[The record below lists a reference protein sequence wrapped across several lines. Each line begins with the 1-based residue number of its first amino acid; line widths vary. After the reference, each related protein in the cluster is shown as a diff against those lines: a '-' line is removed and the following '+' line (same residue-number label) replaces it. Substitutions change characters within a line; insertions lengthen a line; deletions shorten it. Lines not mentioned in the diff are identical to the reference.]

1 MEYTK
6 EDPLYVIAIAACT
19 NIASALLMKPE
30 IKDRIFVVWLG
41 GLSLDWHDNFSFN
54 AKQDVAAARAS
65 WKRSSPGA
73 LPGRGW

>member
-1 MEYTK
+1 MQFLDSEETPAVSALAEHLCSLAMEYTK

-41 GLSLDWHDNFSFN
+41 GLFIGL
-54 AKQDVAAARAS
+54 A
-65 WKRSSPGA
+65 
-73 LPGRGW
+73 